1 MDVYFP
7 LKELIVQLGIAVHK
21 IKRKSDCHIV
31 TGKVISGS
39 FAKAG
44 VKVRGGLK
52 FLGRVIHVCQR
63 SVC

>member
-44 VKVRGGLK
+44 VKVRGGGLN
-52 FLGRVIHVCQR
+52 FWVE
-63 SVC
+63 